1 MVKWASDTVTHMPQ
15 SSQGLTALSLVPA
28 SMAPNI
34 QKSQQKV
41 MRKSHGKHY
50 KTDDPMLTL
59 FLWMIACVCLSIPA
73 WLLYYYWNKT
83 RTLNQRLAQ
92 CDDALLTDSSVK
104 ITQIVSAPAGT
115 IVTENATLVVM
126 PSNGD

>member
-1 MVKWASDTVTHMPQ
+1 
-15 SSQGLTALSLVPA
+15 
-28 SMAPNI
+28 
-34 QKSQQKV
+34 

-73 WLLYYYWNKT
+73 WLLYYYWSKT
-83 RTLNQRLAQ
+83 RMLNQRLAQ

>member
-1 MVKWASDTVTHMPQ
+1 
-15 SSQGLTALSLVPA
+15 
-28 SMAPNI
+28 
-34 QKSQQKV
+34 
-41 MRKSHGKHY
+41 
-50 KTDDPMLTL
+50 MLTL

-92 CDDALLTDSSVK
+92 CDDALLTDSGVK